1 MLINSTKDTLNMLQE
16 DDEPVAMDADDRPRD
31 ALGDD
36 DERVRVAILRNVTN
50 FRLYCNKFCLHVLA
64 S

>member
-36 DERVRVAILRNVTN
+36 DERVRVVILRERHQLPV
-50 FRLYCNKFCLHVLA
+50 VLQ
-64 S
+64 